1 MTSKE
6 SLNLSSFVITTVLW
20 DRIKFNEKVNAIQLH
35 NFSLEHIE
43 KGINLKTCIGT
54 YVWLYYFR
62 ILIHVHGVE
71 VEIEA
76 HICIILTLLL
86 FWDENSNE
94 STVPLLFVFFA
105 CTDFV
110 SRIYIIS
117 FVFCYMSKS
126 INKQTSQ

>member
-1 MTSKE
+1 M
-6 SLNLSSFVITTVLW
+6 
-20 DRIKFNEKVNAIQLH
+20 NAIQLH

-110 SRIYIIS
+110 SWMYIIS